1 MAHLW
6 TSAPCTSTHSV
17 LLMFQWLQ
25 LVYLRSLSR
34 LFSVVRD
41 CLSPSMPPK
50 LNHIFLSPKLQSYKN
65 EQFHHWGSTMP
76 LKICYSI
83 ILVLA
88 CLKSI
93 RTCLSSSFSPLN
105 HSSFSALKNPKIFTK
120 CQRKRITL
128 TNPVKQNQ
136 GKQLL
141 QNIIHT
147 HHGFIGWQ
155 ARCCNSSPA
164 SKARFY
170 VYLSNISNVRFDW
183 I

>member
-105 HSSFSALKNPKIFTK
+105 HSSFSALK
-120 CQRKRITL
+120 
-128 TNPVKQNQ
+128 KQVN
-136 GKQLL
+136 